1 MLLEKDPETRLLC
14 DRKGVK
20 FPILQEGGRFVVYN
34 SVPFYMADK
43 KKLLK
48 EKGIEHQHY
57 IFSVES
63 KKEIENLIADF
74 KAGKEVQFPVKRIK

>member
-1 MLLEKDPETRLLC
+1 M
-14 DRKGVK
+14 
-20 FPILQEGGRFVVYN
+20 QEVH
-34 SVPFYMADK
+34 MTDK

-48 EKGIEHQHY
+48 EKGIEHHHY

-74 KAGKEVQFPVKRIK
+74 KTAKEPKIPVKRIK